1 MPDSQGGETMHR
13 TIFVSTTALLGTLC
27 LQTPAWA
34 QPAADGAAASPADQ
48 RTATAPPAASPTV
61 ATPAAAQ
68 PNEGGDIIVT
78 ANRREERSQKVGVSI
93 TAVSGT
99 TLDDRNIRTSEDL
112 GRLIPGLNA
121 TAATGSG
128 VSTFVIRG
136 IGETDFSDHEEQPN
150 ATYQDGVYIPFAT
163 AAGIPLFDIQ
173 RVEALRGPQGT
184 LFGRNATGGLI
195 QYISNKPVA
204 GTSGAIEGAYGMRDL
219 KRIQGYV
226 NAGSDLIAG
235 RLGFYYQSQHGF
247 IVNTLGPDR
256 GDKTVYALRGQI
268 RIKPAP
274 DTTITL
280 RAEGFNQSGTPVGY
294 IATPE
299 LLGAPNTDLPADVDA
314 YGTGP
319 GNDPNGYR
327 TPYSGLKVALDEPGR
342 LRKRSR
348 NYAMTIEQGL
358 GDATIT
364 STTAYSRVFNNY
376 LEDTDSSPLDT
387 FTAESVSRAH
397 DFQQELRIS
406 GSAGRLR
413 YTAGIFYLNI
423 NGNYTLNND
432 IVISPALTAAAGYT
446 TGRVFESD
454 AYSLR
459 TRSEAVYGQAEYDLT
474 DKLTAILG
482 GRYTWDQFKFNFASQ
497 CQQTAIGVCAFFGGD
512 GGSTLQFNGI
522 GPLLLHDKQGDW
534 SGKAQLNFKP
544 APDVLLYA
552 SASKG
557 VKSAG
562 FSATLANVLPAES
575 INYQPENL
583 YAYEIGE
590 KAQFFD
596 RRLTINTSAYYYDYR
611 KYQTFLFETVATQVL
626 NRDAKAY
633 GGEIEMTARPM
644 RGLAGN
650 LSLAYNH
657 FLVKTV
663 FPGIVNQR
671 PINAP
676 RIQLN
681 WGIDKSFDVSDDV
694 SLDLNYSGRY
704 ISKTYYNIINAPLST
719 SGSYSISDF
728 SARLESKR
736 GWYVA
741 AYLNNA
747 FDKRY
752 VTGAFDVFL
761 GYDLRLYG
769 EPRTFSA
776 AVGMKF

>member
-1 MPDSQGGETMHR
+1 MHKNV
-13 TIFVSTTALLGTLC
+13 FMATTALLGTLC
-27 LQTPAWA
+27 FSAPAEAQT
-34 QPAADGAAASPADQ
+34 AASSGANPGTEQQALTASPAEVAAPA
-48 RTATAPPAASPTV
+48 ATASDS
-61 ATPAAAQ
+61 
-68 PNEGGDIIVT
+68 GDIVVT

-93 TAVSGT
+93 TAISGD
-99 TLDDRNIRTSEDL
+99 TLNDRNIRTSEDL
-112 GRLIPGLNA
+112 GRLVPGLNA

-136 IGETDFSDHEEQPN
+136 VGETDFSDHQEQPN
-150 ATYQDGVYIPFAT
+150 ATYQDGVYVPFAT

-219 KRIQGYV
+219 KRVQGYANV
-226 NAGSDLIAG
+226 GSDLIAA
-235 RLGFYYQSQHGF
+235 RLGFYYQSQDGF
-247 IVNTLGPDR
+247 IVNTLGPNR
-256 GDKTVYALRGQI
+256 GNKEVYALRGQI
-268 RIKPAP
+268 RIKPAA

-299 LLGAPNTDLPADVDA
+299 LLGAVNSDLPANVDA

-319 GNDPNGYR
+319 GNDPYGYR
-327 TPYSGLKVALDEPGR
+327 TPYSGLKVALDQPGR

-348 NYAMTIEQGL
+348 NYAMTIEQGV
-358 GDATIT
+358 GNVTVT
-364 STTAYSRVFNNY
+364 STTAYSNIFNNY
-376 LEDTDSSPLDT
+376 LEDTDSSPFNT
-387 FTAESVSRAH
+387 FTAESLSRAH
-397 DFQQELRIS
+397 DFQQELRLS
-406 GSAGRLR
+406 GSTDRLR
-413 YTAGIFYLNI
+413 YTAGLFYLNI
-423 NGNYTLNND
+423 KGNYSINND
-432 IVISPALTAAAGYT
+432 ILVSPALSRAIGFTA
-446 TGRVFESD
+446 GRVLESD
-454 AYSLR
+454 HYTLK
-459 TRSEAVYGQAEYDLT
+459 TQSEAVYGQVEYDLT
-474 DKLTAILG
+474 DKFTAILG
-482 GRYTWDQFKFNFASQ
+482 GRYTWDQLRFNFASQ
-497 CQQTAIGVCAFFGGD
+497 CQQTVIGVCAFFGGN
-512 GGSTLQFNGI
+512 GGTALQFNGI
-522 GPLLLHDKQGDW
+522 GPLALRDDEGDW

-544 APDVLLYA
+544 AKDVLLYA

-562 FSATLANVLPAES
+562 YSATLANALPIES
-575 INYQPENL
+575 INYRPENL
-583 YAYEIGE
+583 YAYELGE

-596 RRLTINTSAYYYDYR
+596 RRLTVNTSAYYYDYR
-611 KYQTFLFETVATQVL
+611 RYQTFLFETVATQVL
-626 NRDAKAY
+626 NRNATAY
-633 GGEIEMTARPM
+633 GGEVEITARPIKD
-644 RGLAGN
+644 LSGN
-650 LSLAYNH
+650 FSLAYNH

-676 RIQLN
+676 RLQLN
-681 WGIDKSFDVSDDV
+681 WGINKTFEIGGDTR
-694 SLDLNYSGRY
+694 LDLNYSGRY
-704 ISKTYYNIINAPLST
+704 ISKAYYNIINVPLSAAA
-719 SGSYSISDF
+719 GYSISDF
-728 SARLESKR
+728 SARLESQR

-752 VTGAFDVFL
+752 VAGAFDVFI

-776 AVGMKF
+776 AVGFKF